1 MNLEIKY
8 LIMAGLEEAGFETW
22 QVRSK
27 AGEASE
33 ADIWN
38 VAISLKKA
46 QQIWGQIAQAKIKDQ
61 ISAEMLKLII
71 QNIDNEKILNIILK
85 LLNEYEIEID
95 DMFTIFFP
103 VLKAK
108 INNPK
113 IIEKYKTILNVDC
126 NSVSLYWDFI
136 KIHVFPKMNIS
147 KISADE
153 MVEFIK
159 QIVMYFDIGQIDT
172 LSKQS
177 ENIEEFNER
186 LKLSLRS
193 VFYN

>member
-1 MNLEIKY
+1 
-8 LIMAGLEEAGFETW
+8 
-22 QVRSK
+22 
-27 AGEASE
+27 
-33 ADIWN
+33 
-38 VAISLKKA
+38 
-46 QQIWGQIAQAKIKDQ
+46 
-61 ISAEMLKLII
+61 
-71 QNIDNEKILNIILK
+71 
-85 LLNEYEIEID
+85 
-95 DMFTIFFP
+95 
-103 VLKAK
+103 
-108 INNPK
+108 
-113 IIEKYKTILNVDC
+113 
-126 NSVSLYWDFI
+126 
-136 KIHVFPKMNIS
+136 MNIS